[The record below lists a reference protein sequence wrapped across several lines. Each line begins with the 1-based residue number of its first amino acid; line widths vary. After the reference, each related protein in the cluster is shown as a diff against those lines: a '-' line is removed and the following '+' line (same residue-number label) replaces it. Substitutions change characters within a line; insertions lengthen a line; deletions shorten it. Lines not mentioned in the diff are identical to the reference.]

1 MKKIII
7 PLILLAL
14 SLNTMAQDKKITR
27 IARITV
33 DSAQLDAYFALLKEQ
48 MNAAIRLEPGVLS
61 YTMYADKSDATK
73 LTLIEEYAS
82 NEAYLLH
89 REAPHFKKYKAASK
103 DMVKSLELSEVTMV
117 LSAKKEN

>member
-1 MKKIII
+1 
-7 PLILLAL
+7 
-14 SLNTMAQDKKITR
+14 MAQDKKITR

-33 DSAQLDAYFALLKEQ
+33 DSAQLDAYYVLLKEQ

-61 YTMYADKSDATK
+61 YTMYADKADPTK

-82 NEAYLLH
+82 NEAYLAH

-103 DMVKSLELSEVTMV
+103 DMVKSLELSEVKLA
-117 LSAKKEN
+117 LSAKKPG